1 MNLLAS
7 VHVALTA
14 LRINALRTSLAMLGV
29 IIGVASVIVLVS
41 ISEGTKQAVEAQ
53 IASFGANLL
62 IVRPGSSMF
71 GGRRGAAGTATP
83 VTDADVIAI
92 RDQVA
97 GIGGITGEVSTM
109 QSIVFGGTNW
119 STQVSGVNPAYFE
132 VRDWTI
138 EEGRAFSPE
147 EEQSTRRLAIV
158 GQTIIAELFD
168 GASPV
173 GQTLRIGGQAFEI
186 IGTVA
191 EKGDTS
197 YGRDQDDII
206 FAPLSTVRQRF
217 GASELPTVRDPVE
230 TIYLDVGAGES
241 TARVIADIQDLMR
254 VRRGIQPGADDDFNV
269 SSLAEFI
276 RARNETE
283 SQLGLLLAVGAAIVL
298 LVGGIGIMNIM
309 LVSVTER
316 TREIGLRLA
325 VGARAA
331 DIRNQFLIES
341 IVLCVT
347 GGLIGLVVG
356 VGGTIAYA
364 NVGELAIAVNPGIVA
379 IAMCF
384 SGSTRR
390 TARRGSTRSRRSGS
404 NRTQARWFAP
414 VS

>member
-7 VHVALTA
+7 IRVALTA
-14 LRINALRTSLAMLGV
+14 LRINALRSSLAMLGV

-62 IVRPGSSMF
+62 IVRPGASMF
-71 GGRRGAAGTATP
+71 GGRRGAEGSGTP
-83 VTDADVIAI
+83 MTDADAEAI
-92 RDQVA
+92 RDQIS
-97 GIGGITGEVSTM
+97 GIGGVSGEVSAFGL
-109 QSIVFGGTNW
+109 SVVFGGVNW
-119 STQVSGVNPAYFE
+119 STRISGVNPAYFD
-132 VRDWTI
+132 VREWVI
-138 EEGRAFSPE
+138 EEGRSFSIE
-147 EEQSTRRLAIV
+147 EEQSARRLAVV
-158 GQTIIAELFD
+158 GQTIVNEVFD

-173 GQTLRIGGQAFEI
+173 GQSLRIGGQQFSV

-191 EKGDTS
+191 AKGQTS
-197 YGRDQDDII
+197 YGSDQDDIV
-206 FAPLSTVRQRF
+206 FLPLSTVRQRF
-217 GASELPTVRDPVE
+217 GAGEVPTVRDPVQTLYVE
-230 TIYLDVGAGES
+230 VGAGES
-241 TARVIADIQDLMR
+241 TGRIIADIQDLLR

-325 VGARAA
+325 VGARAS

-347 GGLIGLVVG
+347 GGLVGLVVG
-356 VGGTIAYA
+356 IGGTIAYA
-364 NVGELAIAVNPGIVA
+364 NVGELDISVNPGIVA
-379 IAMCF
+379 IAIGASAF
-384 SGSTRR
+384 VGVFFGLYPAHRA
-390 TARRGSTRSRRSGS
+390 ARLNPIEALR
-404 NRTQARWFAP
+404 FE
-414 VS
+414 

>member
-7 VHVALTA
+7 IRVALTA
-14 LRINALRTSLAMLGV
+14 LRINALRSSLAMLGV

-53 IASFGANLL
+53 ISSFGANLL
-62 IVRPGSSMF
+62 IVRPGTSMF
-71 GGRRGAAGTATP
+71 GGRRGGGGTGTP
-83 VTDADVIAI
+83 VTDGDAEAI
-92 RDQVA
+92 RDQIS
-97 GIGGITGEVSTM
+97 GIDGVSGEVNASS
-109 QSIVFGGTNW
+109 QSVVFGGVNW
-119 STQVSGVNPAYFE
+119 STGLTGVNPDFFE
-132 VRDWTI
+132 IRDWVI
-138 EEGRAFSPE
+138 EEGRAFTVE
-147 EEQSTRRLAIV
+147 EEQSARRLAVV
-158 GQTIIAELFD
+158 GQTIIDEVFD
-168 GASPV
+168 GANPV
-173 GQTLRIGGQAFEI
+173 GQSLRIGGQQFEV

-191 EKGDTS
+191 AKGQTS
-197 YGRDQDDII
+197 FGSDQDDVV

-217 GASELPTVRDPVE
+217 GASETPTVRDPVQ
-230 TIYLDVGAGES
+230 TIYVAVGDGES
-241 TARVIADIQDLMR
+241 TGRVIADIQDLLR
-254 VRRGIQPGADDDFNV
+254 LRRGIQPGAEDDFNV

-283 SQLGLLLAVGAAIVL
+283 SQLGLLLAVGAGIVL

-325 VGARAA
+325 VGARAS

-364 NVGELAIAVNPGIVA
+364 NVGELDIAVNPGIVA
-379 IAMCF
+379 IAIGASAF
-384 SGSTRR
+384 VGVFFGLYPAHRA
-390 TARRGSTRSRRSGS
+390 ARLNPIEALR
-404 NRTQARWFAP
+404 FE
-414 VS
+414 

>member
-7 VHVALTA
+7 VRVALTA

-97 GIGGITGEVSTM
+97 GIGGVTGEVSTM

-119 STQVSGVNPAYFE
+119 STQISGVNPAYFE

-364 NVGELAIAVNPGIVA
+364 NVGELEIAVNPGIVA
-379 IAMCF
+379 IAIGASAF
-384 SGSTRR
+384 VGVFFGLYPAHRA
-390 TARRGSTRSRRSGS
+390 ARLNPIEALR
-404 NRTQARWFAP
+404 FE
-414 VS
+414 

>member
-7 VHVALTA
+7 IRVALTA
-14 LRINALRTSLAMLGV
+14 LRINALRSSLAMLGV

-62 IVRPGSSMF
+62 IVRPGASIF
-71 GGRRGAAGTATP
+71 GGRRGAGGTGTP
-83 VTDADVIAI
+83 VTDADAEAI
-92 RDQVA
+92 RDQVS
-97 GIGGITGEVSTM
+97 GIDGVSGEVNAMGLSV
-109 QSIVFGGTNW
+109 VFGGVNW
-119 STQVSGVNPAYFE
+119 STRITGVNPSFFGI
-132 VRDWTI
+132 RDWTI
-138 EEGRAFSPE
+138 EEGRAFSVE
-147 EEQSTRRLAIV
+147 EEQSARRLAVV
-158 GQTIIAELFD
+158 GQTIIDEVFD

-173 GQTLRIGGQAFEI
+173 GQSLRIGGQQFEV

-191 EKGDTS
+191 AKGETS
-197 YGRDQDDII
+197 FGSDQDDIV

-217 GASELPTVRDPVE
+217 GASETPTVRDPVQ
-230 TIYLDVGAGES
+230 TIYVAVGDGEN
-241 TARVIADIQDLMR
+241 TDRIIADIQDLLR
-254 VRRGIQPGADDDFNV
+254 IRRDIQPGADDDFSV
-269 SSLAEFI
+269 ASLAEFI

-283 SQLGLLLAVGAAIVL
+283 SQLGLLLAVGAGIVL

-325 VGARAA
+325 VGARAS

-347 GGLIGLVVG
+347 GGLVGLVVG

-364 NVGELAIAVNPGIVA
+364 NVGELEISVNPGIVA
-379 IAMCF
+379 VAIGASAF
-384 SGSTRR
+384 VGVFFGLYPAHRA
-390 TARRGSTRSRRSGS
+390 ARLNPIEALR
-404 NRTQARWFAP
+404 FE
-414 VS
+414 

>member
-7 VHVALTA
+7 IRVALTA
-14 LRINALRTSLAMLGV
+14 LRINALRSSLAMLGV

-62 IVRPGSSMF
+62 IVRPGTSMF
-71 GGRRGAAGTATP
+71 GGRRGAGGSGTP
-83 VTDADVIAI
+83 VTDADAEAI

-97 GIGGITGEVSTM
+97 GIGGVSGEVGAVGLSV
-109 QSIVFGGTNW
+109 VFGGVNW
-119 STQVSGVNPAYFE
+119 STRISGVNPAYFE
-132 VRDWTI
+132 VREWVI
-138 EEGRAFSPE
+138 EEGRAFSVE
-147 EEQSTRRLAIV
+147 EEQSARRLAVV
-158 GQTIIAELFD
+158 GQTLVDELFD

-173 GQTLRIGGQAFEI
+173 GQSVRIGGQQFSI

-191 EKGDTS
+191 AKGQTS
-197 YGRDQDDII
+197 YGSDQDDIM
-206 FAPLSTVRQRF
+206 FLPLSTVRQRF
-217 GASELPTVRDPVE
+217 GAGTSPTVRDPVQ
-230 TIYLDVGAGES
+230 TIYVEVGAGE
-241 TARVIADIQDLMR
+241 TTGRVIADIEDLMR

-269 SSLAEFI
+269 ASLAEFI

-283 SQLGLLLAVGAAIVL
+283 SQLGLLLAVGAGIVL

-325 VGARAA
+325 VGARAS

-347 GGLIGLVVG
+347 GGMVGLVVG
-356 VGGTIAYA
+356 IGGTIAYA
-364 NVGELAIAVNPGIVA
+364 NVGELEISVNPGIVA
-379 IAMCF
+379 IAIGASALVGVF
-384 SGSTRR
+384 FGLYPAHRA
-390 TARRGSTRSRRSGS
+390 ARLNPIEALR
-404 NRTQARWFAP
+404 FE
-414 VS
+414 

>member
-7 VHVALTA
+7 IRVALTA
-14 LRINALRTSLAMLGV
+14 LRINALRSSLAMLGV

-62 IVRPGSSMF
+62 IVRPGTSMF
-71 GGRRGAAGTATP
+71 GGRRGAGGSGTP
-83 VTDADVIAI
+83 VTDADAEAI

-97 GIGGITGEVSTM
+97 GIGGVSGEVGAIGLSV
-109 QSIVFGGTNW
+109 VFGGVNW
-119 STQVSGVNPAYFE
+119 STRISGVNPAYFE
-132 VRDWTI
+132 VREWVI
-138 EEGRAFSPE
+138 EEGRAFSVE
-147 EEQSTRRLAIV
+147 EEQSARRLAVV
-158 GQTIIAELFD
+158 GQTLVDELFD

-173 GQTLRIGGQAFEI
+173 GQSVRIGGQQFSI

-191 EKGDTS
+191 AKGQTS
-197 YGRDQDDII
+197 YGSDQDDIM
-206 FAPLSTVRQRF
+206 FLPLSTVRQRF
-217 GASELPTVRDPVE
+217 GAGTSPTVRDPVQ
-230 TIYLDVGAGES
+230 TIYVEVGAGE
-241 TARVIADIQDLMR
+241 TTGRVIADIEDLMR

-269 SSLAEFI
+269 ASLAEFI

-283 SQLGLLLAVGAAIVL
+283 SQLGLLLAVGAGIVL

-325 VGARAA
+325 VGARAS

-347 GGLIGLVVG
+347 GGMVGLVVG
-356 VGGTIAYA
+356 IGGTIAYA
-364 NVGELAIAVNPGIVA
+364 NVGELEISVNPGIVA
-379 IAMCF
+379 IAIGASALVGVF
-384 SGSTRR
+384 FGLYPAHRA
-390 TARRGSTRSRRSGS
+390 ARLNPIEALR
-404 NRTQARWFAP
+404 FE
-414 VS
+414 

>member
-7 VHVALTA
+7 IRVALTA
-14 LRINALRTSLAMLGV
+14 LRINALRSSLAMLGV

-62 IVRPGSSMF
+62 IVRPGASMF
-71 GGRRGAAGTATP
+71 GGRRGAEGSGTP
-83 VTDADVIAI
+83 VTDADAEAI

-97 GIGGITGEVSTM
+97 GIGGVSGEVSAFGL
-109 QSIVFGGTNW
+109 SAVFGGVNW
-119 STQVSGVNPAYFE
+119 STRISGVNPAYFE
-132 VRDWTI
+132 VREWVI
-138 EEGRAFSPE
+138 EEGRAFSVE
-147 EEQSTRRLAIV
+147 EEQSARRLAVV
-158 GQTIIAELFD
+158 GQTIVNELFD

-173 GQTLRIGGQAFEI
+173 GQSVRIGGQQFSI
-186 IGTVA
+186 VGTVA
-191 EKGDTS
+191 AKGQTS
-197 YGRDQDDII
+197 YGSDQDDII
-206 FAPLSTVRQRF
+206 FLPLSTVRQRF
-217 GASELPTVRDPVE
+217 GAGTSPTVRDPVQ
-230 TIYLDVGAGES
+230 TIYVEVGAGES
-241 TARVIADIQDLMR
+241 TGRVIADIQDLMR
-254 VRRGIQPGADDDFNV
+254 VRRDVQPGADDDFNV

-325 VGARAA
+325 VGARAS

-347 GGLIGLVVG
+347 GGVVGLVVG
-356 VGGTIAYA
+356 IGGTIAYA
-364 NVGELAIAVNPGIVA
+364 NVGELEISVNPGIVA
-379 IAMCF
+379 IAIGASAF
-384 SGSTRR
+384 VGVFFGLYPAHRA
-390 TARRGSTRSRRSGS
+390 ARLNPIEALR
-404 NRTQARWFAP
+404 FE
-414 VS
+414 

>member
-7 VHVALTA
+7 IRVALTA
-14 LRINALRTSLAMLGV
+14 LRINALRSSLAMLGV

-71 GGRRGAAGTATP
+71 GGRRGAEGSGTP
-83 VTDADVIAI
+83 VTDSDAEAI
-92 RDQVA
+92 RDQIA
-97 GIGGITGEVSTM
+97 GIGGVSGEVGASGL
-109 QSIVFGGTNW
+109 SAVFGGVNW
-119 STQVSGVNPAYFE
+119 STRITGVNPAFFD
-132 VRDWTI
+132 VRDWVI
-138 EEGRAFSPE
+138 EEGRAFTEE
-147 EEQSTRRLAIV
+147 EEQSARRLAVV
-158 GQTIIAELFD
+158 GQTIIDEVFD

-173 GQTLRIGGQAFEI
+173 GQSVRIGGQQFSV

-191 EKGDTS
+191 AKGQTS
-197 YGRDQDDII
+197 YGSDQDDII
-206 FAPLSTVRQRF
+206 FLPLSTVRQRF
-217 GASELPTVRDPVE
+217 GAGTSPTVRDPVQ
-230 TIYLDVGAGES
+230 TIYVEVGAGED
-241 TARVIADIQDLMR
+241 TGRVIADIQDLMR
-254 VRRGIQPGADDDFNV
+254 VRRDIQPGADDDFNV

-325 VGARAA
+325 VGARAS

-347 GGLIGLVVG
+347 GGVVG
-356 VGGTIAYA
+356 LFVGIGGTIAYA
-364 NVGELAIAVNPGIVA
+364 NVGELEISVNPGIVA
-379 IAMCF
+379 VAIGASAF
-384 SGSTRR
+384 VGVFFGLYPAHRA
-390 TARRGSTRSRRSGS
+390 ARLNPIEALR
-404 NRTQARWFAP
+404 FE
-414 VS
+414 